1 MNALTVGWF
10 VILALIKNFS
20 CTQPYFTTEVTP
32 VTGKEGS
39 CAEIQ
44 CNVSKE
50 IETDGAYWFW
60 IKNSTW
66 SEKDGWLGTVI
77 YSTNDAERPVN
88 SDFKGR
94 VEYIGSPPSSW
105 KDYSPNSP
113 KSCNILICNLSK
125 TDNGNYSFRYE
136 GKDRDKWKT
145 EPSVILTVKENPCP
159 LTFEKPPILNESEI
173 ITLTCSTSSSCPS
186 NPEIE
191 GLTQLTPTPTS
202 KPQQIEEKQK
212 STTVSF
218 PVDWQDDGK
227 TFSCKTLD
235 DEYLIQNISI
245 TVEYG
250 PRETQAKKSLDT
262 VVENQPVT
270 LTCSAKGRP
279 DPTFIWF
286 KNEHKEFTGAVWT
299 ISSIKESQSGEYHCE
314 AKNTHGKEK
323 SNPVN
328 ITVEYLPEVEVIPAP
343 SLVKQG
349 DKMTL
354 TCKVKRSNPKPT
366 TYRWFLNETIINQK
380 KTQHYV
386 VGTIRPE
393 DRGLY
398 TCQATNTVGA
408 GKISKPGLIDVQYG
422 PRKTNISMG
431 KEDKRVRV
439 GESLTFTCNTD
450 ANPAAETYSWYR
462 FNTNKQTDSL
472 QWKSKTTYG
481 STLYLGNVQ
490 RADEA
495 YYMCNATNHISTGKN
510 SEQVYIQVLYPPTI
524 PNLSMDTEVKE
535 GQLITITCTVESFPL
550 SELTLTRTSS
560 SNPQRPQ
567 VFVTQPD
574 HLHPNTLNHTF
585 NVTST
590 HTGSYVCEAKSSEGS
605 KKSEPRKLVVKYHP
619 KNVTIQATP
628 DFVVEENRTL
638 TLQCSAHSHPQ
649 VTSITWM
656 KMVDGKSKVIR
667 KTLARSFDLKSVSP
681 SDSGWYSCAASNEI
695 GTGNS
700 QQSEVKVK
708 YPPKHT
714 KITRAAEQH
723 NSDGMSSVTLSCS
736 SDSYPEIKQYFW
748 YKINKNKKDEKVSE
762 RQNFTV
768 YSDQPGSY
776 YCIAKN
782 EVYERLSSPVHMFD
796 RSLLKA
802 VLIFIVLL
810 ILLIFVI
817 VFFYRHRRRK
827 SIQQRAKNT
836 PPCFGLLGFGNGAK
850 RRNRMN
856 HPGTAEPFRSRD
868 DLLPDQP
875 RCQPPPDS
883 TPASNINTVYCT
895 VNLPPGKQGPS
906 APKAVRQQGGQTQE
920 DSLNY
925 ASLHFGNEQ
934 KNKQAKAA
942 EDVYAMVSKHKP
954 PKKIKEKLED
964 YENVHAARTA
974 KAPDPLA
981 YDTDTSEDE
990 VELNY
995 SQVNFTAK
1003 PGHQRARRDSSSS
1016 DEDKTQ
1022 YSEVKL

>member
-10 VILALIKNFS
+10 VILALIKDCS
-20 CTQPYFTTEVTP
+20 CAQPFFTTEVTA
-32 VTGKEGS
+32 VTGNEGS
-39 CAEIQ
+39 CVEIK
-44 CNVSKE
+44 CKVSQK
-50 IETDGAYWFW
+50 IKTDGAYWFW

-66 SEKDGWLGTVI
+66 SDKDGLLGTVI
-77 YSTNDAERPVN
+77 YSTNYTERPVN
-88 SDFKGR
+88 SDFEGR
-94 VEYIGSPPSSW
+94 VKYTGSPPSSW
-105 KDYSPNSP
+105 RDVYPP

-125 TDNGNYSFRYE
+125 TDNGDYLFRFV
-136 GKDRDKWKT
+136 GKEVKNKWKT
-145 EPSVILTVKENPCP
+145 DPPVILTVIENPCP
-159 LTFEKPPILNESEI
+159 LTFKKPPILNESDI

-191 GLTQLTPTPTS
+191 GLTQLTPTLTS

-212 STTVSF
+212 STTVRF

-227 TFSCKTLD
+227 TFSCKVLD
-235 DEYLIQNISI
+235 DKYLIQNISI

-250 PRETQAKKSLDT
+250 PRETQANKSLNT
-262 VVENQPVT
+262 VVENKTVT

-286 KNEHKEFTGAVWT
+286 KNEQKEMTTGAVLE
-299 ISSIKESQSGEYHCE
+299 IPSIKESQGGEYHCE
-314 AKNTHGKEK
+314 AQNTHGKQK
-323 SNPVN
+323 SKPVN
-328 ITVEYLPEVEVIPAP
+328 INVEYLPEIEKVSAP
-343 SLVKQG
+343 SVVKQG

-354 TCKVKRSNPKPT
+354 TCNVKRSNPQPT
-366 TYRWFLNETIINQK
+366 TYWWFLNGTSINQT
-380 KTQHYV
+380 KTHHYV
-386 VGTIRPE
+386 VERIKPE

-398 TCQATNTVGA
+398 RCKATNTVGT
-408 GKISKPGLIDVQYG
+408 GEISPPCHIDVQYG

-431 KEDKRVRV
+431 KEDNRVKV
-439 GESLTFTCNTD
+439 GESLTFTCITD
-450 ANPAAETYSWYR
+450 ANPAAEMYSWYR

-472 QWKSKTTYG
+472 QWKSNTTYD

-495 YYMCNATNHISTGKN
+495 YYMCNATNRISTGKN

-560 SNPQRPQ
+560 SNPQRPE
-567 VFVTQPD
+567 VFVTQLD
-574 HLHPNTLNHTF
+574 DSHPNTLNHTF
-585 NVTST
+585 NVTSA
-590 HTGSYVCEAKSSEGS
+590 HTGSYVCEAKSSEGLNR
-605 KKSEPRKLVVKYHP
+605 SETRTLVVKYHP
-619 KNVTIQATP
+619 KNVTVQATP
-628 DFVVEENRTL
+628 DFVVDENRTL
-638 TLQCSAHSHPQ
+638 TLQCSAHSQPQ

-656 KMVDGKSKVIR
+656 KMVNGKNVVIR
-667 KTLARSFDLKSVSP
+667 KTRSFDLKSVSP
-681 SDSGWYSCAASNEI
+681 SDRGWYSCAASNEI
-695 GTGNS
+695 GTGKS
-700 QQSEVKVK
+700 QQAEVKVR

-714 KITRAAEQH
+714 KITRAAEQQD
-723 NSDGMSSVTLSCS
+723 SDGTSSVTLSCS

-802 VLIFIVLL
+802 VLIVIVLL

-827 SIQQRAKNT
+827 SVQQRAKNT

-850 RRNRMN
+850 RRNQMN

-883 TPASNINTVYCT
+883 TPASNISTVYCT

-906 APKAVRQQGGQTQE
+906 APKPVRQQGGQTQD

-925 ASLHFGNEQ
+925 ASLYFGNEQ

-954 PKKIKEKLED
+954 PKKIEEKLED
-964 YENVHAARTA
+964 YENVNAARTA